1 MKYEISKATAL
12 AMPNHGKGTE
22 CVKLLL
28 LLTSKGMNF
37 PFIPM
42 LFPLLAHTL
51 VVRNFS
57 IPTSFG
63 RKHAA

>member
-28 LLTSKGMNF
+28 LLTSKGMNS

-42 LFPLLAHTL
+42 LFPLLAHISAAQ
-51 VVRNFS
+51 NFS
-57 IPTSFG
+57 ILTVFE
-63 RKHAA
+63 RNNAA

>member
-1 MKYEISKATAL
+1 
-12 AMPNHGKGTE
+12 MPNHGKGTE

-28 LLTSKGMNF
+28 LLTSKGMNS